1 MDFSH
6 PSDRHVPVLLPRRS
20 VAVFSGESRYL
31 WTHGITPR
39 KSDVVSAPGSLEA
52 ELAQQRLTL
61 LKRGTRTS
69 FTFRAVRH
77 TPCNCSKSYV
87 VGYIKILIYLK
98 LYMYH
103 ILSL

>member
-1 MDFSH
+1 MEFSH
-6 PSDRHVPVLLPRRS
+6 PADRHVPVLLPRRS
-20 VAVFSGESRYL
+20 VAVLSGESRYM

-39 KSDVVSAPGSLEA
+39 KSDVVDVARSSEA
-52 ELAQQRLTL
+52 ELVQQRLTL

-77 TPCNCSKSYV
+77 TPCNCSKSSV
-87 VGYIKILIYLK
+87 VVY
-98 LYMYH
+98 